1 LLTPSWFW
9 NEYINRQIVPPP
21 VAHPLLNVADP
32 QLSSPISNC
41 SKLDIQDNSGV
52 AAVTS
57 VCGEMSPCPPPP
69 ILYPN
74 YMSSD
79 FADIITIARQRRLR
93 SAGKAFSIE
102 DIMPKEEETE
112 EIKPEPEKKTSREW
126 LEVPDRTPPAVDRM
140 LTDGVTA
147 NDFEIVWKSDSLAN
161 MDRHL
166 SCAEII
172 LNKANRKLG
181 KFER

>member
-1 LLTPSWFW
+1 MGGTQETRSQSDEQSAFLLSITLVTPIHGQQPGKRLHRRNSPDARG
-9 NEYINRQIVPPP
+9 EYT
-21 VAHPLLNVADP
+21 
-32 QLSSPISNC
+32 
-41 SKLDIQDNSGV
+41 KLV
-52 AAVTS
+52 
-57 VCGEMSPCPPPP
+57 
-69 ILYPN
+69 L
-74 YMSSD
+74 
-79 FADIITIARQRRLR
+79 ARQRRLR